1 MNVKELIQKL
11 KKLPQDL
18 PVRTDNQYPNGE
30 NEWIESVE
38 YSETG
43 QSGYEIEGEVRLL
56 TELNK
61 NKYFRLD
68 KFEKEIEEIERI
80 EKDNN

>member
-1 MNVKELIQKL
+1 MNVKELIQEL

-18 PVRTDNQYPNGE
+18 PVRTDNRYPNGE

-56 TELNK
+56 TS
-61 NKYFRLD
+61 LD
-68 KFEKEIEEIERI
+68 
-80 EKDNN
+80 

>member
-1 MNVKELIQKL
+1 MNVKELIHEL

-18 PVRTDNQYPNGE
+18 PVRTDNRYPNGE

-43 QSGYEIEGEVRLL
+43 QSGYELEGEVRLS
-56 TELNK
+56 T
-61 NKYFRLD
+61 YLD
-68 KFEKEIEEIERI
+68 
-80 EKDNN
+80 

>member
-1 MNVKELIQKL
+1 MNVKELIQEL

-56 TELNK
+56 T
-61 NKYFRLD
+61 YLD
-68 KFEKEIEEIERI
+68 
-80 EKDNN
+80 